1 MPFEKYR
8 EFSGIALHDEIIV
21 GKATGRKLFMANE
34 QYIFTLSDKAARKHV
49 SYKNRFGIT
58 IAADLYTPVDMNSN
72 AKYPAVVIGPPYS
85 GVKEQGPGVYANEL
99 AQKGFVALA
108 FDPSYNGESGGMP
121 RHVSSPDIFTEDFMA
136 GVDYLG
142 TREFVDREKIAA
154 VGICG
159 SGGFAL
165 SAASVDI
172 RIKAVVTAS
181 MVDIS
186 GNADIFYT
194 PETKKARLQ
203 ALAQKRYE
211 DFEKPE
217 AEVIPSFPAV
227 PADSIPDGLDPMGAE
242 FWSFYAMK
250 RGHHPNAL
258 GGFTTTSDYS
268 FFNFQLLNHIGD
280 IAPRKVLII
289 AGEKAQTRGLSEQ
302 IYSRIKDNAELMIIP
317 DANHVDLYD
326 DVSKI
331 PFSHMEAFLK
341 KSLCDR
347 PAEPGIH

>member
-1 MPFEKYR
+1 
-8 EFSGIALHDEIIV
+8 
-21 GKATGRKLFMANE
+21 MANE
-34 QYIFTLSDKAARKHV
+34 QYIFTLSSKVARKHV
-49 SYKNRFGIT
+49 CYKNRFSIT
-58 IAADLYTPVDMNSN
+58 IAADLYTPIGMDAG
-72 AKYPAVVIGPPYS
+72 AKLPAVVIGPPYS

-99 AQKGFVALA
+99 AQRGFVALA
-108 FDPSYNGESGGMP
+108 FDPSYNGESGGEP

-165 SAASVDI
+165 SAASVDVRI
-172 RIKAVVTAS
+172 RAVVTAS

-186 GNADIFYT
+186 GNADLFYT
-194 PETKKARLQ
+194 PEAKKARLQ

-211 DFEKPE
+211 DFGRLE
-217 AEVIPSFPAV
+217 AEVLPAY
-227 PADSIPDGLDPMGAE
+227 PAEAADSIPEGLDPMTAE
-242 FWSFYAMK
+242 FWSFYALK
-250 RGHHPNAL
+250 RGHHPNAR

-280 IAPRKVLII
+280 IAPRKVLIL

-302 IYSRIKDNAELMIIP
+302 ICSRMQGNAELVIVP
-317 DANHVDLYD
+317 GANHVDLYD

-331 PFSHMEAFLK
+331 PFDRIETFLK
-341 KSLCDR
+341 QNL
-347 PAEPGIH
+347 AVGGQE

>member
-1 MPFEKYR
+1 
-8 EFSGIALHDEIIV
+8 
-21 GKATGRKLFMANE
+21 MANE
-34 QYIFTLSDKAARKHV
+34 QYIFTLSSKVARKHV
-49 SYKNRFGIT
+49 CYKNRFGIT
-58 IAADLYTPVDMNSN
+58 IAADLYTPIGMDAG
-72 AKYPAVVIGPPYS
+72 AKHPAVVIGPPYS

-99 AQKGFVALA
+99 AQRGFVALA
-108 FDPSYNGESGGMP
+108 FDPSYNGESGGEP

-165 SAASVDI
+165 SAASVDV

-186 GNADIFYT
+186 GNADLFYT

-211 DFEKPE
+211 DFGRLE
-217 AEVIPSFPAV
+217 AEVLPAY
-227 PADSIPDGLDPMGAE
+227 PAEAADSIPEGLDPMTAE
-242 FWSFYAMK
+242 FWSFYALK
-250 RGHHPNAL
+250 RGHHPNAR
-258 GGFTTTSDYS
+258 GGFTTTSDTS

-280 IAPRKVLII
+280 IAPRKVLIL

-302 IYSRIKDNAELMIIP
+302 ICSRMHGNAELVIVP
-317 DANHVDLYD
+317 GANHVDLYD

-331 PFSHMEAFLK
+331 PFDRIEAFLK
-341 KSLCDR
+341 QNL
-347 PAEPGIH
+347 AVGGQE

>member
-1 MPFEKYR
+1 
-8 EFSGIALHDEIIV
+8 
-21 GKATGRKLFMANE
+21 MANE
-34 QYIFTLSDKAARKHV
+34 QYIFTLSDKVARKHV
-49 SYKNRFGIT
+49 CYKNRFGIT
-58 IAADLYTPVDMNSN
+58 ITADLYTPIGMDAG
-72 AKYPAVVIGPPYS
+72 AKHPAVVIGPPYS

-99 AQKGFVALA
+99 AQRGFVALA
-108 FDPSYNGESGGMP
+108 FDPSYNGESGGEP

-165 SAASVDI
+165 SAASVDV

-186 GNADIFYT
+186 GNADLFYT

-211 DFEKPE
+211 DFGRPE
-217 AEVIPSFPAV
+217 AEVLPAY
-227 PADSIPDGLDPMGAE
+227 PAEAADSIPEGLDPMTAE
-242 FWSFYAMK
+242 FWSFYALK
-250 RGHHPNAL
+250 RGHHPNAR
-258 GGFTTTSDYS
+258 GGFTTTSDTS

-280 IAPRKVLII
+280 IAPRKVLIL

-302 IYSRIKDNAELMIIP
+302 ICSRMQGSAELVIVP
-317 DANHVDLYD
+317 GANHVDLYD
-326 DVSKI
+326 DVRKI
-331 PFSHMEAFLK
+331 PFDRIEAFLK
-341 KSLCDR
+341 ENL
-347 PAEPGIH
+347 AVGGQE

>member
-1 MPFEKYR
+1 
-8 EFSGIALHDEIIV
+8 
-21 GKATGRKLFMANE
+21 MANE
-34 QYIFTLSDKAARKHV
+34 QYIFTLSDKVARKHV
-49 SYKNRFGIT
+49 CYKNRFGIT
-58 IAADLYTPVDMNSN
+58 IAADLYTPIGMDAG
-72 AKYPAVVIGPPYS
+72 AKHPAVVIGPPYS

-99 AQKGFVALA
+99 AQRGFVALA
-108 FDPSYNGESGGMP
+108 FDPSYNGESGGEP

-165 SAASVDI
+165 SAASVDV

-186 GNADIFYT
+186 GNADLFYT

-211 DFEKPE
+211 DFGRLE
-217 AEVIPSFPAV
+217 AEVLPAYPAT
-227 PADSIPDGLDPMGAE
+227 PADSIPEGLDPMTAE
-242 FWSFYAMK
+242 FWSFYALK
-250 RGHHPNAL
+250 RGHHPNAR
-258 GGFTTTSDYS
+258 GGFTTTSDTS

-280 IAPRKVLII
+280 IAPRKVLIL

-302 IYSRIKDNAELMIIP
+302 ICSRMQGSAELVIVP
-317 DANHVDLYD
+317 GANHVDLYD
-326 DVSKI
+326 DVRKI
-331 PFSHMEAFLK
+331 PFDRIETFLK
-341 KSLCDR
+341 QNL
-347 PAEPGIH
+347 AVGGQE